1 MAVTVGGCEMK
12 CLEERRESVSSFDF
26 FHKAIVRS
34 VSQSS
39 DEEKLTLVHGRGL
52 LCTGHYS
59 QG

>member
-1 MAVTVGGCEMK
+1 MK
-12 CLEERRESVSSFDF
+12 CLEERWEIVSSFDF

-39 DEEKLTLVHGRGL
+39 DEEKLTLVHGCGL